1 MPFLHMEIARLYRY
15 FKDCNGVSTDT
26 RKLNVGSLFF
36 CLRGENFNGNRF
48 AQNALDAGA
57 KYVIYDDENFKPESG
72 KALFVENSLIAL
84 QKLARFHRE
93 QLDIPVIGLT
103 GSNGKTTTKEL
114 IYAVLSQK
122 FNVLATHGNLNNHIG
137 VPLTLLRINSTT
149 EIALIE
155 MGANHRGEIEF
166 LSEIARPTLG
176 YITNFGKAHLEGFGG
191 VEGVVLGKSELYT
204 FLKKTNGNALVND
217 EDEKQLQ
224 QSKGLN
230 QIVFGTKQ
238 DGALHMHNSTNKA
251 GFCVVHSNGMDM
263 ASNLTGAYNFSNLN
277 AAVALGS
284 FFELSPQQMQQ
295 GIANYTPSNNRSQ
308 WKTTAKNRLLLDA
321 YNANPTSMMA
331 ALNAFSSSNNV
342 GKVVI
347 LGDMLELGEYSNAE
361 HQSIVEQLEKL
372 CFEEVFLVGP
382 YFNTTNYPENFNVFK
397 TTPDVS
403 VELKKHPLKGKT
415 ILLKGSRGIALEQL
429 LDQL

>member
-1 MPFLHMEIARLYRY
+1 MEIARLYQY
-15 FKDCNGVSTDT
+15 FKACNGVATDT
-26 RKLNVGSLFF
+26 RKLKHGSLFF

-48 AQNALDAGA
+48 AQDALDAGA
-57 KYVIYDDENFKPESG
+57 KYVVYDDKDFKPASEN
-72 KALFVENSLIAL
+72 ALFVENSLTAL
-84 QKLARFHRE
+84 QALALYHRE
-93 QLDIPVIGLT
+93 QLNIPVIGLT

-122 FNVLATHGNLNNHIG
+122 FDVLATHGNLNNHIG
-137 VPLTLLRINSTT
+137 VPLTLLRMNAST

-155 MGANHRGEIEF
+155 MGANHRGEIAF

-191 VEGVVLGKSELYT
+191 IEGVVLGKSELYT
-204 FLKKTNGNALVND
+204 FLKETKGRALVNGD
-217 EDEKQLQ
+217 DEKQLQ

-238 DGALHMHNSTNKA
+238 DKALQMHNSTNKA

-263 ASNLTGAYNFSNLN
+263 TSNLTGAYNFSNLN
-277 AAVALGS
+277 AAVAMGV
-284 FFELSPQQMQQ
+284 FFELSPEQIQQ
-295 GIANYTPSNNRSQ
+295 GIASYTPTNNRSQ
-308 WKTTAKNRLLLDA
+308 WKTTGKNRLLLDA
-321 YNANPTSMMA
+321 YNANPSSMA
-331 ALNAFSSSNNV
+331 AALKAFSSSNNA

-347 LGDMLELGEYSNAE
+347 LGDMLELGEYSTAE
-361 HQSIVEQLEKL
+361 HQSIVDQLENL
-372 CFEEVFLVGP
+372 HFENVYLVGP
-382 YFNTTNYPENFNVFK
+382 CFKSTNYPKKFNVFK
-397 TTPDVS
+397 TTAEVS
-403 VELKKHPLKGKT
+403 SALHEHNLEGKT